1 MANKR
6 IVSVLI
12 LLSIM
17 FLSLIGYL
25 TYIELFQKEK
35 LVSNPYNQRQWD
47 DEHGT
52 IRGTIFAADGVTL
65 AKTVYFFTK
74 LTSSS
79 SVNEL
84 MAFPS
89 IPSSFE
95 EASPISFATES
106 AVARLSPV
114 IITGFIFASLHF

>member
-65 AKTVYFFTK
+65 AKTD
-74 LTSSS
+74 
-79 SVNEL
+79 
-84 MAFPS
+84 
-89 IPSSFE
+89 
-95 EASPISFATES
+95 S
-106 AVARLSPV
+106 AVLSEMCRVRTV
-114 IITGFIFASLHF
+114 ITFILQ